1 MKKQHLFFLFI
12 LLNLNFCYAWGQT
25 GHRVVGKIA
34 ENHLSPTAKKTI
46 YSITHGV
53 SLAELSTWLD
63 DIKSDKDY
71 KKYTT
76 WHYMEITDAASSSS
90 VKKSPKGNLIYGISF
105 AIDALKH
112 KGKDDVEPLAILVHL
127 IGDLHQPLHVGNGI
141 DRGANGCMVN
151 WFGKNRRVNLHR
163 VWDSYLIN
171 NRGLSYT
178 ELAGFIDNIDDEKV
192 SEIQKNTP
200 VEWALESRKL
210 HDDIYP
216 ESLDNNWHSYCHAS
230 SGQKVPTISY
240 KYIYHNKDL
249 LNERLLK
256 AGVRLAGILN
266 SIYS

>member
-63 DIKSDKDY
+63 DIKSDSDY
-71 KKYTT
+71 KKYTS
-76 WHYMEITDAASSSS
+76 WHYIEIPDVTSYDGSN
-90 VKKSPKGNLIYGISF
+90 KNPKGDLISGISF
-105 AIDALKH
+105 AVDALKH
-112 KGKDDVEPLAILVHL
+112 KGKNDIESIAILVHL
-127 IGDLHQPLHVGNGI
+127 MGDLHQPLHVGNGI

-151 WFGKNRRVNLHR
+151 WFGKNKRVSLHR

-171 NRGLSYT
+171 SRGLSYT
-178 ELAGFIDNIDDEKV
+178 EMAQFIDNIGDDEV

-200 VEWALESRKL
+200 LEWAIESRKL
-210 HDDIYP
+210 HDNMYP
-216 ESLDNNWHSYCHAS
+216 DSLDHNWHSYCDAS
-230 SGQKVPTISY
+230 SGHKVPTLSY
-240 KYIYHNKDL
+240 KYIYNSKKL
-249 LNERLLK
+249 VNERLLK